1 MSFLGVFGHVN
12 IDYIMN
18 VKKLPAP
25 NTCIQVSKVKRMFG
39 GTGANIAILAS
50 KMGVKTSLASFVG
63 RDFPH
68 AFKLLFKSAGVDITD
83 LKEIKGEPTP
93 TCRLL
98 TDPEGSQIGIM
109 DQGPMG
115 HMQDFELAR
124 HTVKNSQIIH
134 VGTGRPEYYKGIM
147 QLANELKKKI
157 HFDPAQEIHYVYNAA
172 SFRELLKF
180 SDVLFVNKSELATA
194 LRYLK
199 KKDKTSLLDYVD
211 TLVLTLGKEG
221 SQILSHREKID
232 IPAIKP
238 KKIKDPTGAGDAY
251 RAGFYAGMSRK
262 MDIEMC
268 GLLGASTASFVL
280 EAEGPLGKL
289 PSWNEVL
296 GRANMTKK

>member
-1 MSFLGVFGHVN
+1 MIFLGVFGHVN
-12 IDYIMN
+12 IDYIMK
-18 VKKLPAP
+18 VQKLPAP
-25 NTCIQVSKVKRMFG
+25 NTCVQVNDVKRLFG

-50 KMGVKTSLASFVG
+50 KLGVKASLASFVG
-63 RDFPH
+63 EDFPVE
-68 AFKLLFKSAGVDITD
+68 FRRLFMTAGVDISE

-98 TDPEGSQIGIM
+98 TDPDGSQIGIM

-124 HTVKNSQIIH
+124 HTVEKSQIVHI
-134 VGTGRPEYYKGIM
+134 GTGRPEYYRKIM
-147 QLANELKKKI
+147 RLAIDRKKII

-180 SDVLFVNKSELATA
+180 ADTLFVNKSELATA

-199 KKDKTSLLDYVD
+199 KKDKNALLEYVD
-211 TLVLTLGKEG
+211 ALVLTLGKEG
-221 SQILSHREKID
+221 SQILRHREKIT

-238 KKIKDPTGAGDAY
+238 KRIKDPTGAGDAY

-262 MDIEMC
+262 MDIELC
-268 GLLGASTASFVL
+268 GLLGASAASFIL

-289 PSWNEVL
+289 PTWKDVL
-296 GRANMTKK
+296 SRAKSNG

>member
-12 IDYIMN
+12 IDYLMK
-18 VKKLPAP
+18 VEKLPAP
-25 NTCIQVSKVKRMFG
+25 NTCIQVSDVKRLFG

-63 RDFPH
+63 KDFPED
-68 AFKLLFKSAGVDITD
+68 FRSLFKNAGVDITD

-115 HMQDFELAR
+115 HMQDFGLAR
-124 HTVKNSQIIH
+124 HTVKNSQVIH

-147 QLANELKKKI
+147 QLASDLNKKI

-180 SDVLFVNKSELATA
+180 ADALFVNKSELATA

-199 KKDKTSLLDYVD
+199 KKDKKALLEHVD

-221 SQILSHREKID
+221 SQIFRSREKID

-262 MDIEMC
+262 MDMEMC
-268 GLLGASTASFVL
+268 GLLGASAASFIL
-280 EAEGPLGKL
+280 EVEGPLGKL
-289 PSWNEVL
+289 PTFKEVL
-296 GRANMTKK
+296 ARASMAKN